1 MVMVLGRPRLPPA
14 PLRRQRVGAARR
26 EWYGEGRDPGPS
38 TEKRPAA
45 CRPLPPAGCPAR
57 APGVTAVVR
66 TRGFRRRAPQDVSS
80 PSPYLVKVFQDSVIQ
95 LWGAEA
101 AAAALGAG
109 PGNRAAA
116 ASLKSDRV
124 RPSRRG
130 AAGVP
135 GVLVRACPGDRG
147 RGTRTCTR
155 CEGSARPALRGRLAR
170 RAPARLCHFSRPPLC

>member
-1 MVMVLGRPRLPPA
+1 MVLGRPRLSPA
-14 PLRRQRVGAARR
+14 PLQRQRVGAARQ
-26 EWYGEGRDPGPS
+26 EGYGEGRDPGPS
-38 TEKRPAA
+38 TGKRPAA

-57 APGVTAVVR
+57 APEVTAVAR

-95 LWGAEA
+95 LCGAEA
-101 AAAALGAG
+101 TAAALGAG
-109 PGNRAAA
+109 PGDRAAA
-116 ASLKSDRV
+116 ASLKSACV

-135 GVLVRACPGDRG
+135 GVWVRACPGDRG
-147 RGTRTCTR
+147 RGTRSRTP

-170 RAPARLCHFSRPPLC
+170 RAPARLCHFSRPPRC

>member
-1 MVMVLGRPRLPPA
+1 MPMVLGRPRLSPA
-14 PLRRQRVGAARR
+14 PLRRQRAGAARQ
-26 EWYGEGRDPGPS
+26 EWYGGGRDPGPS
-38 TEKRPAA
+38 TGKRPAA

-57 APGVTAVVR
+57 APGVTAVAR

-101 AAAALGAG
+101 TAAVLGAG

-116 ASLKSDRV
+116 ALLKSARV

-135 GVLVRACPGDRG
+135 GVRVRACPGDRG
-147 RGTRTCTR
+147 RRTRTRT
-155 CEGSARPALRGRLAR
+155 P
-170 RAPARLCHFSRPPLC
+170 